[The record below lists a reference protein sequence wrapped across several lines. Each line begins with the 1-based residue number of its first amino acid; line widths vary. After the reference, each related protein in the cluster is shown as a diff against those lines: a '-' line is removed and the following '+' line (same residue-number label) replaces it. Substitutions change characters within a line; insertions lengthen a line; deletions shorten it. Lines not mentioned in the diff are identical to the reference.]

1 MKTEDRINIMSIK
14 TMVIGCLTLLVLPLL
29 AACQALPATAPA
41 AEQAADAGDSLLVYS
56 GRNENLVGPLL
67 EQYATTR
74 GVAVEVRYG
83 DTAEMAATILEEG
96 QNSPADVFFGQD
108 AGALGALA
116 QAGRCQALPAEILD
130 QVDDRFVSPEGLW
143 TGVSG
148 RARTLVYNTDM
159 LSEGDLPAS
168 VFDLTNEEWTGRVG
182 WAPTNG
188 SFQAFVTAMR
198 LNAGEDATQAWLEG
212 MIANDAQVFPSNS
225 AIVEA
230 VGRGEVEAGLVNHY
244 YLFRF
249 LAEDPN
255 FPAANYYF
263 PTGDLGAM
271 INVAGACIIDTS
283 DNETEAIALLNFLL
297 SPEAQQYFANETN
310 EYPLAGGDGVTLNPA
325 IQPLDEIDTPS
336 LDLSSL
342 DDLQGT
348 LLLLQESG
356 ALDQ

>member
-1 MKTEDRINIMSIK
+1 
-14 TMVIGCLTLLVLPLL
+14 
-29 AACQALPATAPA
+29 
-41 AEQAADAGDSLLVYS
+41 
-56 GRNENLVGPLL
+56 
-67 EQYATTR
+67 
-74 GVAVEVRYG
+74 
-83 DTAEMAATILEEG
+83 
-96 QNSPADVFFGQD
+96 
-108 AGALGALA
+108 
-116 QAGRCQALPAEILD
+116 
-130 QVDDRFVSPEGLW
+130 
-143 TGVSG
+143 
-148 RARTLVYNTDM
+148 
-159 LSEGDLPAS
+159 
-168 VFDLTNEEWTGRVG
+168 
-182 WAPTNG
+182 
-188 SFQAFVTAMR
+188 
-198 LNAGEDATQAWLEG
+198 

-263 PTGDLGAM
+263 PAGDLGAM

-310 EYPLAGGDGVTLNPA
+310 EYPLAGGDDVTLNPA
-325 IQPLDEIDTPS
+325 VQPLNEIDTPS